1 MKKHLSSEPGP
12 RPAPAGSAGW
22 AVLRSADVFS
32 VHSNDVAG
40 YHQHRPG
47 TIMGSST
54 QNWLEILYGMVMMV
68 HALYLFCVVIN
79 GRAFI

>member
-1 MKKHLSSEPGP
+1 
-12 RPAPAGSAGW
+12 
-22 AVLRSADVFS
+22 
-32 VHSNDVAG
+32 
-40 YHQHRPG
+40 
-47 TIMGSST
+47 MGSST